1 MLRFSKQEK
10 QNRVITLNYFERL
23 KQAFAPPIVLKPPET
38 SDFVALP
45 PKPDGYKSSQS
56 SSAKII

>member
-1 MLRFSKQEK
+1 MPQFSKQER

-23 KQAFAPPIVLKPPET
+23 RATLPPIV
-38 SDFVALP
+38 VLP